1 MSLEQSILDTLRVE
15 VVPAM
20 GCTEPV
26 AVALAVSR
34 ARELAGLNVT
44 DLNKVETIE
53 VSVSP
58 NIFKNG
64 LSVGIPGTT
73 EVGLIMAIALGYSG
87 CYSRDGLELFESVHE
102 KEMERAKLLI
112 SQNKITLK
120 MQDTS
125 DKIFINAKISTKD
138 GFYRAIIKDRHNQF
152 VLLEDDHGVIFE
164 QAPEKTSSPKD
175 NPLYSEPIIEIIKAV
190 EGMSHDSLKF
200 LLDGLEMNQH
210 IANYGLSNKCGMG
223 VGYTLNEQAEKGLLG
238 KDLMNRAMAMT
249 AAASDARMTGVSLP
263 VMSSNG
269 SGNNGLTALL
279 PIVAYSEK
287 NNISDD
293 KLSKAVAISHL
304 INGTIKNAIGRL
316 SAICGC
322 GVAAGTGASVGI
334 AWLMG
339 ANYTQIEGVIQN
351 MIANTAGMVCDGAKE
366 GCSLKLATSAS
377 AAVQSAILAVND
389 VIVIPGSG
397 IVGRGADETIKNLG
411 ILSSEALM
419 NVDQVIIKIMTNYV
433 K

>member
-1 MSLEQSILDTLRVE
+1 MSLEQSIISTLRAE
-15 VVPAM
+15 VIPAM

-26 AVALAVSR
+26 AVALAVSK
-34 ARELAGLNVT
+34 ARELSELKTT
-44 DLNKVETIE
+44 DLDKVEAIE

-64 LSVGIPGTT
+64 LSVGIPGTK
-73 EVGLIMAIALGYSG
+73 EVGLIMAIALGYCA
-87 CYSRDGLELFESVHE
+87 CYSRDGLEVFESVHQE
-102 KEMERAKLLI
+102 ELERAKILI
-112 SQNKITLK
+112 ESNKIILK
-120 MQDTS
+120 MEDTS
-125 DKIFINAKISTKD
+125 DKIFIHAKIATID
-138 GFYRAIIKDRHNQF
+138 GFSRAIIKDRHDQF
-152 VLLEDDHGVIFE
+152 VLLEDDHGIMFE
-164 QAPEKTSSPKD
+164 QTLEKADAPKN
-175 NPLYSEPIIEIIKAV
+175 NPLYSEPILEIIKAV
-190 EGMSHDSLKF
+190 ENMPHGSLDF

-210 IANYGLSNKCGMG
+210 IANYGLMNKCGMG
-223 VGYTLNEQAEKGLLG
+223 VGYTLNKQAENGLLG

-249 AAASDARMTGVSLP
+249 AAASDARMSGVSLP

-287 NNISDD
+287 NNISDE
-293 KLSKAVAISHL
+293 KLAKAAAMSHL

-339 ANYTQIEGVIQN
+339 ATSTQIEGVIQN

-377 AAVQSAILAVND
+377 AAIQSAILAVND

-419 NVDQVIIKIMTNYV
+419 NVDQVIIKIMNSYTN
-433 K
+433 

>member
-1 MSLEQSILDTLRVE
+1 MSLEESILSTLHAE

-26 AVALAVSR
+26 AVALAVSK
-34 ARELAGLNVT
+34 ARELSKLCTT
-44 DLNKVETIE
+44 DLNIVETIE

-64 LSVGIPGTT
+64 LSVGIPGTK
-73 EVGLIMAIALGYSG
+73 EVGLIMAIALGYSA
-87 CYSRDGLELFESVHE
+87 CYSRDGLEVFESVHE
-102 KEMERAKLLI
+102 NELKRAKILI
-112 SQNKITLK
+112 ESNKIILK
-120 MQDTS
+120 MEDTS
-125 DKIFINAKISTKD
+125 DKIFIHAKISTKN
-138 GFYRAIIKDRHNQF
+138 GFSRAIIRNRHDQF
-152 VLLEDDHGVIFE
+152 ILLEDDCGIVFE
-164 QAPEKTSSPKD
+164 QTIEKASKPKE
-175 NPLYSEPIIEIIKAV
+175 NPLYSEPILEIIKAV
-190 EGMSHDSLKF
+190 ENMPHDSLRF
-200 LLDGLEMNQH
+200 LLDGLEMNTH
-210 IANYGLSNKCGMG
+210 IANYGLVNKCGMG
-223 VGYTLNEQAEKGLLG
+223 VGYTLNEHAEKGLLG
-238 KDLMNRAMAMT
+238 NDLMNRAMAMT
-249 AAASDARMTGVSLP
+249 AAASDARMSGVSLP

-287 NNISDD
+287 TNISDE
-293 KLSKAVAISHL
+293 KLAKAAAMSHL

-322 GVAAGTGASVGI
+322 GVAAGTGASVAI

-339 ANYTQIEGVIQN
+339 ATSTQIEGVIQN

-377 AAVQSAILAVND
+377 AAIQSAILAVND

-397 IVGRGADETIKNLG
+397 IVGKGADETIKNLG

-419 NVDQVIIKIMTNYV
+419 NVDQVIIKIMNSYAN
-433 K
+433 

>member
-1 MSLEQSILDTLRVE
+1 MSLEQSIIDTLRVE

-26 AVALAVSR
+26 AVALAVSK
-34 ARELAGLNVT
+34 ARELAKLST
-44 DLNKVETIE
+44 IDLDKVETIE

-87 CYSRDGLELFESVHE
+87 CYSRDGLEVFESVHE
-102 KEMERAKLLI
+102 KELERAKLLI

-120 MQDTS
+120 MEDTS
-125 DKIFINAKISTKD
+125 DKIFIKAKIATKD
-138 GFYRAIIKDRHNQF
+138 GFYRAIIKDRHDQF
-152 VLLEDDHGVIFE
+152 VLLEDDHGVLFE
-164 QAPEKTSSPKD
+164 QTPDKTSTPKA

-210 IANYGLSNKCGMG
+210 IAEHGLSNKCGMG
-223 VGYTLNEQAEKGLLG
+223 VGYILNEQAEKGLLG

-249 AAASDARMTGVSLP
+249 AAASDARMSGVSLP

-287 NNISDD
+287 NAVSDEM
-293 KLSKAVAISHL
+293 LTKAAAMSHL

-397 IVGRGADETIKNLG
+397 IVGKGADETIRNLG
-411 ILSSEALM
+411 VLSSEALM
-419 NVDQVIIKIMTNYV
+419 NVDQVIIKIMNSYTI
-433 K
+433 

>member
-1 MSLEQSILDTLRVE
+1 MSLEQSIINTLHAE
-15 VVPAM
+15 VIPAM

-26 AVALAVSR
+26 AVALAVSKS
-34 ARELAGLNVT
+34 RELSGLKTT
-44 DLNKVETIE
+44 DLDKVEAIE

-64 LSVGIPGTT
+64 LSVGIPGTK
-73 EVGLIMAIALGYSG
+73 EVGLIMAIALGYSA
-87 CYSRDGLELFESVHE
+87 CYSRDGLEVFESVHE
-102 KEMERAKLLI
+102 KELERAKILI
-112 SQNKITLK
+112 DSNKITLK
-120 MQDTS
+120 MEDTS
-125 DKIFINAKISTKD
+125 DKIFIHARISTKD
-138 GFYRAIIKDRHNQF
+138 GFSRAIIKDRHDQF
-152 VLLEDDHGVIFE
+152 VLLEDDQGIVFE
-164 QAPEKTSSPKD
+164 QTLEKAAAPKD
-175 NPLYSEPIIEIIKAV
+175 NPLYSEPILDIIKAV
-190 EGMSHDSLKF
+190 ENMPHGSLDF

-210 IANYGLSNKCGMG
+210 IANFGLMNKCGMG
-223 VGYTLNEQAEKGLLG
+223 VGYTLNKQAEKGLLG

-249 AAASDARMTGVSLP
+249 AAASDARMSGVSLP

-287 NNISDD
+287 NNISNE
-293 KLSKAVAISHL
+293 KLAKAAAMSHL

-339 ANYTQIEGVIQN
+339 ATTTQIEGVIQN

-397 IVGRGADETIKNLG
+397 IVGKGADETIKNLG
-411 ILSSEALM
+411 VLSSEALM
-419 NVDQVIIKIMTNYV
+419 NVDQVIIKIMNSYTN
-433 K
+433 

>member
-1 MSLEQSILDTLRVE
+1 MSLEQSIIDTLRAE
-15 VVPAM
+15 VIPAM

-26 AVALAVSR
+26 AVALAVSK
-34 ARELAGLNVT
+34 ARELAKLRTT

-64 LSVGIPGTT
+64 LSVGIPGTK
-73 EVGLIMAIALGYSG
+73 EVGLIMAIALGYSA
-87 CYSRDGLELFESVHE
+87 CYSRDGLEVFESVHE
-102 KEMERAKLLI
+102 NELERAKTLI
-112 SQNKITLK
+112 ESNKIILK
-120 MQDTS
+120 MEDTS
-125 DKIFINAKISTKD
+125 DKIFIHAKISTMD
-138 GFYRAIIKDRHNQF
+138 GFSRAIIKDRHDQF
-152 VLLEDDHGVIFE
+152 ILLEDDYGIVFE
-164 QAPEKTSSPKD
+164 QTTDTTSTPKD
-175 NPLYSEPIIEIIKAV
+175 NPLYSEPILDIIKAV
-190 EGMSHDSLKF
+190 ENMPHDPLHF
-200 LLDGLEMNQH
+200 LLDGLEMNQN
-210 IANYGLSNKCGMG
+210 IANYGLLNKCGMG
-223 VGYTLNEQAEKGLLG
+223 VGYTLNTQAENGLLG
-238 KDLMNRAMAMT
+238 NDLMNRAMAMT
-249 AAASDARMTGVSLP
+249 AAASDARMSGVSLP

-287 NNISDD
+287 NNISDE
-293 KLSKAVAISHL
+293 KLAKAAAMSHL

-339 ANYTQIEGVIQN
+339 ASITQIEGVIQN
-351 MIANTAGMVCDGAKE
+351 MIANTTGMVCDGAKE

-389 VIVIPGSG
+389 VIVVPGSG
-397 IVGRGADETIKNLG
+397 IVGKCADETIKNLG

-419 NVDQVIIKIMTNYV
+419 NVDQVVIKIMKSYTS
-433 K
+433 

>member
-1 MSLEQSILDTLRVE
+1 MSLEQSIIDTLRAE
-15 VVPAM
+15 VIPAM

-26 AVALAVSR
+26 AVALAVSK
-34 ARELAGLNVT
+34 ARELSGLCTT
-44 DLNKVETIE
+44 DLDDVVTIE

-64 LSVGIPGTT
+64 LSVGIPGTK
-73 EVGLIMAIALGYSG
+73 EVGLIMAIALGYSA
-87 CYSRDGLELFESVHE
+87 CYSRDGLEVFESVHE
-102 KEMERAKLLI
+102 KELELAKVLI
-112 SQNKITLK
+112 ENNKVILK
-120 MQDTS
+120 MEDTS
-125 DKIFINAKISTKD
+125 DKIFIHAKITTKD
-138 GFYRAIIKDRHNQF
+138 GFSRAIIKDRHDQF
-152 VLLEDDHGVIFE
+152 ILMEDQHGVVFE
-164 QAPEKTSSPKD
+164 QTVEKVSTPKV
-175 NPLYSEPIIEIIKAV
+175 NPLYSEPLVKLIEAV
-190 EGMSHDSLKF
+190 EKMPHDPLVF
-200 LLDGLEMNQH
+200 LLDGLVMNQH
-210 IANYGLSNKCGMG
+210 IANYGLMNKCGMG
-223 VGYTLNEQAEKGLLG
+223 VGYTLNEQADKGLLG

-249 AAASDARMTGVSLP
+249 AAASDARMSGVSLP

-279 PIVAYSEK
+279 PIVAYAEK
-287 NNISDD
+287 NNISDE
-293 KLSKAVAISHL
+293 KLAKAAAMSHL

-322 GVAAGTGASVGI
+322 GVAAGTGASVAI

-339 ANYTQIEGVIQN
+339 ANISQIEGVIQN

-389 VIVIPGSG
+389 VIVTPGSG
-397 IVGRGADETIKNLG
+397 IVGNSADETIRNLG

-419 NVDQVIIKIMTNYV
+419 NVDQVIIKIMTSYTN
-433 K
+433 

>member
-1 MSLEQSILDTLRVE
+1 MSLEQSIIDTLRVE
-15 VVPAM
+15 VIPAM

-34 ARELAGLNVT
+34 ARELAKLSTT
-44 DLNKVETIE
+44 DLDKVETIE

-64 LSVGIPGTT
+64 LSVGIPGTK

-87 CYSRDGLELFESVHE
+87 CYSRDGLEVFESIHE
-102 KEMERAKLLI
+102 KELERAKLLI
-112 SQNKITLK
+112 AQNKITLK
-120 MQDTS
+120 MEDTS

-138 GFYRAIIKDRHNQF
+138 GFYKAVIKDRHDQF
-152 VLLEDDHGVIFE
+152 VLLEDDRGVIFE
-164 QAPEKTSSPKD
+164 QASEKTSSPKD
-175 NPLYSEPIIEIIKAV
+175 NPLYSEPILEIIKAV

-200 LLDGLEMNQH
+200 LLDGLEMNHH

-223 VGYTLNEQAEKGLLG
+223 VGYILNDQAEKGLLG

-249 AAASDARMTGVSLP
+249 AAASDARMSGVSLP

-287 NNISDD
+287 NNISDE
-293 KLSKAVAISHL
+293 KLAKAAAISHL

-339 ANYTQIEGVIQN
+339 ASSTQIDGVIQN

-397 IVGRGADETIKNLG
+397 IIGNGADETIRNLG

-419 NVDQVIIKIMTNYV
+419 NVDQVIIKIMNSYTN
-433 K
+433 

>member
-1 MSLEQSILDTLRVE
+1 MSLEQSIIDTLHAE
-15 VVPAM
+15 VIPAM

-26 AVALAVSR
+26 AVALAVSK
-34 ARELAGLNVT
+34 ARELSNLSTV
-44 DLNKVETIE
+44 DLDQVESIE

-64 LSVGIPGTT
+64 LSVGIPGTK
-73 EVGLIMAIALGYSG
+73 EVGLVMAIALGYSA
-87 CYSRDGLELFESVHE
+87 CYSRDGLEVFESVHE
-102 KEMERAKLLI
+102 KELERAEILI
-112 SQNKITLK
+112 AQNKIILK
-120 MQDTS
+120 MEDTS
-125 DKIFINAKISTKD
+125 DKIFIHAKLSKID
-138 GFYRAIIKDRHNQF
+138 GFSRTIIKDRHDQF
-152 VLLEDDHGVIFE
+152 IFMETEEGILLDHFPE
-164 QAPEKTSSPKD
+164 TTSAPND
-175 NPLYSEPIIEIIKAV
+175 NPLYSKPIVEIINAI
-190 EGMSHDSLKF
+190 ENMPHDSLKF
-200 LLDGLEMNQH
+200 LLDGLEMNHH
-210 IANYGLSNKCGMG
+210 IALYGLMNKCGMA

-238 KDLMNRAMAMT
+238 KDLMNRAMALT
-249 AAASDARMTGVSLP
+249 AAASDARMSGVSLP

-287 NNISDD
+287 HNISDE
-293 KLSKAVAISHL
+293 KLAKAAAMSHL

-316 SAICGC
+316 SAVCGC

-339 ANYTQIEGVIQN
+339 ASNTQIEGVIQN

-397 IVGRGADETIKNLG
+397 IIGKSADETIKNLG

-419 NVDQVIIKIMTNYV
+419 NVDQVIIKIMNSYAN
-433 K
+433 